1 MYVHTVQYS
10 TVEFIELT
18 SAVLFTLAQL
28 KEFTLARGFIPSLH
42 GATTLPVSS
51 HPSGGV

>member
-1 MYVHTVQYS
+1 MDDDTVDCNLEGDQYS

-18 SAVLFTLAQL
+18 SAVPFTLAQL

-42 GATTLPVSS
+42 GATTLP
-51 HPSGGV
+51 